1 MTNRFFAFGCCTL
14 LPLAAMAQQRP
25 NIIYIM
31 SDQQAA
37 TDMSCA
43 GNNDVKTPNMD
54 RLAER
59 GMRFTNAY
67 CTLPLSGPS
76 RAAMWT
82 GYMPSVIGMEENET
96 PLPDSIAVRTLGTLI
111 ENSGYDCALAGK
123 WHVNTNSLPSEHAF
137 GFKNI
142 HQFMDNGLS
151 ESVINYL
158 RNREIGRAHV

>member
-1 MTNRFFAFGCCTL
+1 MPNRFFTFGCCTL

-67 CTLPLSGPS
+67 CG
-76 RAAMWT
+76 
-82 GYMPSVIGMEENET
+82 SVEKYCGCFFCFIVFC
-96 PLPDSIAVRTLGTLI
+96 IF
-111 ENSGYDCALAGK
+111 AL
-123 WHVNTNSLPSEHAF
+123 
-137 GFKNI
+137 
-142 HQFMDNGLS
+142 
-151 ESVINYL
+151 
-158 RNREIGRAHV
+158 

>member
-1 MTNRFFAFGCCTL
+1 MTNRFFTFGCCTL

-67 CTLPLSGPS
+67 CTMPLSGPS

-96 PLPDSIAVRTLGTLI
+96 PLPDSIAVRT
-111 ENSGYDCALAGK
+111 
-123 WHVNTNSLPSEHAF
+123 
-137 GFKNI
+137 
-142 HQFMDNGLS
+142 Q
-151 ESVINYL
+151 
-158 RNREIGRAHV
+158 IGRAHV